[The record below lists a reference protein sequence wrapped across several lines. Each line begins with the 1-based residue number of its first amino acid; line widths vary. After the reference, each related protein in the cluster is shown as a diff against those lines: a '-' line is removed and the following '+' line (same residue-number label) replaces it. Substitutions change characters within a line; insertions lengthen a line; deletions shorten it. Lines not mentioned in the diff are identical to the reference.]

1 MIGMTFSE
9 MFRVEKTLLKEI
21 EKEKRFTWHKLFKIM
36 ELEALISKN
45 NTL

>member
-1 MIGMTFSE
+1 MTFDELYSE
-9 MFRVEKTLLKEI
+9 KERLMRAI

-36 ELEALISKN
+36 ELNALMTKN